1 MPSISLTGS
10 SLPDKQFWES
20 NKIALPK
27 FDLKTVADKTASSPT
42 WLHFG
47 AGNIFRGF
55 IARLQQDLL
64 NQGLVEEGVIAAD
77 TFDYEII
84 DRIYRPHD
92 NLTLMVDLKPDGN
105 VGYEI
110 IGSVTEAVKADPT
123 DAAQMERLQQ
133 IACAPSLQLMSFTIT
148 EKGYALR
155 NMAGELLPVVTQ
167 DIKEGPASARHAMS
181 IVCALLWARF
191 QNGAAPLA
199 LASMDNCSHNG
210 EKLRSS
216 ILEIATAWEDRGYV
230 TKDFLSYIND
240 ESRVGFPWSM
250 IDKITPRPD
259 ASVQEMI
266 EKMGISDMAPITTS
280 RGTFIAPFVNAEVPQ
295 YLVMEDMFPNGR
307 PPFEKAGVYMTD
319 RETVNKA
326 ERMKVTTCLNPLHTC
341 LAVYGCLLGYT
352 RISDEMKNPLLVS
365 LITKMGYE
373 EGLPVVTD
381 PKILDPKEF
390 IREVIVE
397 RLPNPYIPDAPQ
409 RIATDTSLKMPI
421 RFGETIK
428 SYIADPALDVTSL
441 NYIPLTIAGW
451 LRYLIGVDD
460 KGNPMPLS
468 SDPLLTSLQEQLKN
482 VQFGNPDSVDGQ
494 LTGLLSNKTLFASD
508 LVACGLA
515 PKIEFMLS
523 EMLTGPGAVK
533 RTLQKFI

>member
-1 MPSISLTGS
+1 
-10 SLPDKQFWES
+10 
-20 NKIALPK
+20 
-27 FDLKTVADKTASSPT
+27 
-42 WLHFG
+42 
-47 AGNIFRGF
+47 
-55 IARLQQDLL
+55 
-64 NQGLVEEGVIAAD
+64 
-77 TFDYEII
+77 
-84 DRIYRPHD
+84 
-92 NLTLMVDLKPDGN
+92 
-105 VGYEI
+105 
-110 IGSVTEAVKADPT
+110 
-123 DAAQMERLQQ
+123 
-133 IACAPSLQLMSFTIT
+133 
-148 EKGYALR
+148 
-155 NMAGELLPVVTQ
+155 
-167 DIKEGPASARHAMS
+167 
-181 IVCALLWARF
+181 
-191 QNGAAPLA
+191 
-199 LASMDNCSHNG
+199 
-210 EKLRSS
+210 
-216 ILEIATAWEDRGYV
+216 
-230 TKDFLSYIND
+230 
-240 ESRVGFPWSM
+240 
-250 IDKITPRPD
+250 
-259 ASVQEMI
+259 
-266 EKMGISDMAPITTS
+266 
-280 RGTFIAPFVNAEVPQ
+280 
-295 YLVMEDMFPNGR
+295 
-307 PPFEKAGVYMTD
+307 
-319 RETVNKA
+319 
-326 ERMKVTTCLNPLHTC
+326 
-341 LAVYGCLLGYT
+341 
-352 RISDEMKNPLLVS
+352 MKNPLLVS

-515 PKIEFMLS
+515 PMIEFMLS